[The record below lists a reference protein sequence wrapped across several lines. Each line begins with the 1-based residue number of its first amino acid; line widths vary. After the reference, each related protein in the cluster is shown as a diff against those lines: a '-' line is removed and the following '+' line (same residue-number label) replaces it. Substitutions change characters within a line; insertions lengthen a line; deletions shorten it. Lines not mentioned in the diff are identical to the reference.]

1 MAKKIIAR
9 AEFSASNEGVNA
21 GFVCGTKL
29 AIVPANFVFTDGEN
43 EKSFENCST
52 ITYKGFANSFCCLI
66 KQETA
71 LKAYLMPT
79 TTLAGRFESLQKF
92 SFEDGTEKQAQSP
105 ICKGFDNLSLFSGK
119 PTTLQGFTLI
129 ASATGELPFKK
140 KDSDKNVV
148 WTMWGVKES
157 KDDVLTLE
165 DGFIHWGDLKI
176 AQNDY
181 DEQIA
186 DLLATRVNP

>member
-9 AEFSASNEGVNA
+9 TEFSGSNEGVNA

-29 AIVPANFVFTDGEN
+29 AIVPANFIFTDGEN
-43 EKSFENCST
+43 EKNFENCST
-52 ITYKGFANSFCCLI
+52 IAYKGFANSFCCLI

-119 PTTLQGFTLI
+119 PTTMQGFSLI
-129 ASATGELPFKK
+129 ASATGELPYKK
-140 KDSDKNVV
+140 KDSDVNVV
-148 WTMWGVKES
+148 WTMWGVKTS
-157 KDDVLTLE
+157 QDDILTVS
-165 DGFIHWGDLKI
+165 DGVIHWGELSITQD
-176 AQNDY
+176 DY
-181 DEQIA
+181 DNQIA
-186 DLLATRVNP
+186 DLLETRVKP